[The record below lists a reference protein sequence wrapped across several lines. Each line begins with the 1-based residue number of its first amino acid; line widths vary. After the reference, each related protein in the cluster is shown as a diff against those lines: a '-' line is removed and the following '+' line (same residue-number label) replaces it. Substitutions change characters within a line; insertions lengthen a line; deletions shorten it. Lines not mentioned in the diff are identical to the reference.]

1 MGTILTIRTDKPEA
15 EIGLFEDVKQL
26 AYEKWQ
32 AHRELSN
39 TIHQKLTH
47 LLDGQGRTLTDIGG
61 IVVYKGPGS
70 YTGLRIGMS
79 VANALAY
86 SLGCKIAAISGDTWL
101 ENGIKEL
108 LANRGNLIALPEYDA
123 PARTTIPRK

>member
-1 MGTILTIRTDKPEA
+1 MLILSLRTDNPIA
-15 EIGLFEDVKQL
+15 EIGLFENNKEFD
-26 AYEKWQ
+26 YEKWQ
-32 AHRELSN
+32 AHRQLAE
-39 TIHQKLTH
+39 TIHQKIEKML
-47 LLDGQGRTLTDIGG
+47 QNQQKNRNDIRG